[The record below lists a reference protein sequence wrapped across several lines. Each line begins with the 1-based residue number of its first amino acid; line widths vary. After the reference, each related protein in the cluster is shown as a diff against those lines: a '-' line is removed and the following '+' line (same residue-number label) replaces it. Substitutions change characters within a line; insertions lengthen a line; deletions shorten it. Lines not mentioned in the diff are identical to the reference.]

1 MLNPLRHLPLRKRLA
16 IELSMVFLAI
26 LSINAGELWS
36 HVNLARVDMTA
47 SATEMRLFSI
57 ARLDKD
63 VTAIGRELAVLL
75 ATKDKSAEQRR
86 IEILQAHRDGYRK
99 GFETIMAASPTSEEQ
114 LLLAELD
121 RAVRTAEADEQR
133 LVELSQAGDDS
144 AATALFLSNCLL
156 KLDKIAEINDRL
168 KAVCQIRFTEVQSA
182 TKTLLLKSDVLLIVL
197 SLFSVVVAIVFSTWA
212 VRRIAGPVGH
222 ALRLLSQLAQGNLG
236 VSVPPETLQRKDE
249 VGEIARA
256 FQVVIET
263 LQAMTKDMVHGA
275 HTLNQTSE
283 GMEGVAQML
292 VDSNNQMAQLSSTV
306 ESAAAESSQDAIS
319 VATTMEQTSANL
331 GNIVTSTERMS
342 STVGEIA
349 SNTQKAHS
357 ISDQAT
363 RQAKAIS
370 AMMNDLGGAARDIGK
385 VTEAITSISAQ
396 TNLLA
401 LNATIEAARAGQ
413 AGKGFAVVAN
423 EIKELAQQTASATE
437 DIKSKISGMQQSAT
451 GAIGEIEK
459 ITTIIAEVSE
469 LVASIATAID
479 EQSSVT
485 KDLATNVSEASS
497 GVQDA
502 NGRAARS
509 STTAQKIA
517 KDTTRVTA
525 TVTEFVTGI
534 AMVRDSA
541 KEISDLAKRLDGRAS
556 QFHLS

>member
-1 MLNPLRHLPLRKRLA
+1 
-16 IELSMVFLAI
+16 
-26 LSINAGELWS
+26 
-36 HVNLARVDMTA
+36 
-47 SATEMRLFSI
+47 
-57 ARLDKD
+57 
-63 VTAIGRELAVLL
+63 
-75 ATKDKSAEQRR
+75 
-86 IEILQAHRDGYRK
+86 
-99 GFETIMAASPTSEEQ
+99 
-114 LLLAELD
+114 
-121 RAVRTAEADEQR
+121 
-133 LVELSQAGDDS
+133 
-144 AATALFLSNCLL
+144 
-156 KLDKIAEINDRL
+156 
-168 KAVCQIRFTEVQSA
+168 
-182 TKTLLLKSDVLLIVL
+182 
-197 SLFSVVVAIVFSTWA
+197 
-212 VRRIAGPVGH
+212 
-222 ALRLLSQLAQGNLG
+222 
-236 VSVPPETLQRKDE
+236 
-249 VGEIARA
+249 
-256 FQVVIET
+256 
-263 LQAMTKDMVHGA
+263 
-275 HTLNQTSE
+275 
-283 GMEGVAQML
+283 MEGVAQML

-306 ESAAAESSQDAIS
+306 ESAAADSSQDAIS

-349 SNTQKAHS
+349 SNTQKAHF

-363 RQAKAIS
+363 TQAKAIS

-502 NGRAARS
+502 NRRAAHS
-509 STTAQKIA
+509 SATAQKIA

-556 QFHLS
+556 QFRLS